1 MRSWTSIC
9 WQTWRTSNPCTT
21 PQFTKTLLKFPKY
34 RICVKPTQSFQQSIC
49 FTIIHSLF
57 ISYIT
62 QSLMFQFEPVNQKP
76 LESQVRNLKNGFTG
90 REEGNGRMISLVFD
104 RPPRK
109 NAGNQQ
115 ECQRSGNQT
124 GINHKHCAGLG
135 FLLQPLCW
143 LFPFP
148 SFVWGEQSGR
158 RTVLGKVAR

>member
-1 MRSWTSIC
+1 M
-9 WQTWRTSNPCTT
+9 
-21 PQFTKTLLKFPKY
+21 KTVLKFLKSIIILEQY
-34 RICVKPTQSFQQSIC
+34 LCKKTQSYHA
-49 FTIIHSLF
+49 TIIHSLF

-62 QSLMFQFEPVNQKP
+62 LSLMFLLKPVIHNQKS
-76 LESQVRNLKNGFTG
+76 LESQVRNLKNRFSG
-90 REEGNGRMISLVFD
+90 REEGNGRMISRVFD
-104 RPPRK
+104 WPPCK

-115 ECQRSGNQT
+115 ECQWSENQT